1 MFNHLQKSFKQLNSI
16 NIIFPNQLFEESN
29 LFLNKKKTYL
39 IEEHLFFKQFNF
51 HKQKLVFHRSSM
63 KNYENYL
70 LSKGVD
76 IAYIETKNQESDIRI
91 FLDKI
96 NVTEINIY
104 HPEDNWLEKRI
115 KKSCKK
121 NNIKINIE
129 ENPLFLTAH
138 DDLLP
143 FFNPEKKKLFQ
154 TSFYKSQRKKMKILI
169 DNDQNPVGGKWTYDD
184 MNRHKFPKNKKTPTL
199 DYSKLQ
205 SENYRDSVNY
215 VQKNFTENFGIIND
229 IQLYPTDFKTSR
241 LWFNDFLKTRFDEF
255 GIYEDAVLI
264 EESIINH
271 SVLSPLIN
279 SGLLNPKYVVKNSL
293 EFYKKNK
300 IPINSTE
307 GFIRQIIGWR
317 EFIRGVYVSKG
328 SEERTKNYWNFNRKI
343 PKSFYDGNT
352 GIDPI
357 DDTIKK
363 VEKSAYGNHIE
374 RLMILGNFMVLC
386 EFDPDEVYKWFM
398 EVFIDSYDWV
408 MVPNVYGM
416 SQFADGGLMS
426 TKPYIS
432 SSNYIIKMS
441 DYKKGEWSDIWDGLF
456 WSFMDKQ
463 RDFFK
468 KNPRMRMLISSFDKM
483 DSLKKEKLLM
493 DAHNFLIEL

>member
-29 LFLNKKKTYL
+29 LFLNNKKTYL

-70 LSKGVD
+70 LSKGID

-91 FLDKI
+91 FLEEI
-96 NVTEINIY
+96 NVAEINIY

-229 IQLYPTDFKTSR
+229 IQLYPTDFKSSR

-264 EESIINH
+264 GESIINH

-386 EFDPDEVYKWFM
+386 EFDPNEVYKWFM

>member
-1 MFNHLQKSFKQLNSI
+1 MFNDLQKSFKQLNSI

-70 LSKGVD
+70 LSKGID
-76 IAYIETKNQESDIRI
+76 IAYIETKNQDSDIRI

-241 LWFNDFLKTRFDEF
+241 IWFNDFLITRFDEF

-386 EFDPDEVYKWFM
+386 EFDPNEVYKWFM

-456 WSFMDKQ
+456 WSFIDKE

>member
-1 MFNHLQKSFKQLNSI
+1 MFNDLQKSFKQLNSI

-70 LSKGVD
+70 LSKGID

-229 IQLYPTDFKTSR
+229 IQLYPTDFKSSR

-386 EFDPDEVYKWFM
+386 EFDPNEVYKWFM

>member
-1 MFNHLQKSFKQLNSI
+1 MSCI
-16 NIIFPNQLFEESN
+16 NIIFPNQLFEKSFSISN
-29 LFLNKKKTYL
+29 GCKTYL
-39 IEEHLFFKQFNF
+39 IEEHLFFKQYNF
-51 HKQKLVFHRSSM
+51 HKQKIFFHRSSM
-63 KNYENYL
+63 KSYEDFL
-70 LSKGVD
+70 IKKGVEVIYVD
-76 IAYIETKNQESDIRI
+76 SYNENSDIRN
-91 FLDKI
+91 FLS
-96 NVTEINIY
+96 NTEISKINIY

-115 KKSCKK
+115 KETCQINKIE
-121 NNIKINIE
+121 IKIY
-129 ENPLFLTAH
+129 ENPLFLTSR
-138 DDLLP
+138 DSLFP

-154 TSFYKSQRKKMKILI
+154 TSFYKNQRKKFNILI
-169 DNDQNPVGGKWTYDD
+169 NEYDKPTGGKWTYDD
-184 MNRHKFPKNKKTPTL
+184 MNRKKFPKNKKTPSI
-199 DYSKLQ
+199 DYSKIKSKNFL
-205 SENYRDSVNY
+205 DSYNY
-215 VQKNFTENFGIIND
+215 VENNFAKNFGEINSF
-229 IQLYPTDFKTSR
+229 QLYPTDFKSAKI
-241 LWFNDFLKTRFDEF
+241 WFNNFLKTRFDEF

-264 EESIINH
+264 NESIINH
-271 SVLSPLIN
+271 SVISPLIN
-279 SGLLNPKYVVKNSL
+279 SGLLEPNYIVKTSL
-293 EFYKKNK
+293 DYYKKYD
-300 IPINSTE
+300 IPLNSME

-317 EFIRGVYVSKG
+317 EFIRGVYYSKG
-328 SEERTKNYWNFNRKI
+328 TEERTKNYWNFKRKI
-343 PKSFYDGNT
+343 PKSFYEGST

-363 VEKSAYGNHIE
+363 VKKTAYGNHIE

-441 DYKKGEWSDIWDGLF
+441 DYKKGSWSEIWDGLF
-456 WSFMDKQ
+456 WTFMDKQ

-483 DSLKKEKLLM
+483 DSMKKEKLLI
-493 DAHNFLIEL
+493 DADAFLNSL

>member
-1 MFNHLQKSFKQLNSI
+1 MFNDLQKSFKQLNSI

-70 LSKGVD
+70 LSKGIDV
-76 IAYIETKNQESDIRI
+76 AYIETKNQESDIRI

-229 IQLYPTDFKTSR
+229 IQLYPTDFKSSR

-264 EESIINH
+264 GESIINH

-328 SEERTKNYWNFNRKI
+328 SEERTKNYWNFDRKI

-386 EFDPDEVYKWFM
+386 EFDPNEVYKWFM

-493 DAHNFLIEL
+493 DAHNFLIKL

>member
-29 LFLNKKKTYL
+29 LFLNNKKTYL

-70 LSKGVD
+70 LSKGIDV
-76 IAYIETKNQESDIRI
+76 AYIETKNQESDIRI

-229 IQLYPTDFKTSR
+229 IQLYPTDFKSSR

-264 EESIINH
+264 GESIINH

-343 PKSFYDGNT
+343 PKSFYVGNT

-386 EFDPDEVYKWFM
+386 EFDPNEVYKWFM

>member
-1 MFNHLQKSFKQLNSI
+1 MFRKVL
-16 NIIFPNQLFEESN
+16 
-29 LFLNKKKTYL
+29 
-39 IEEHLFFKQFNF
+39 
-51 HKQKLVFHRSSM
+51 M
-63 KNYENYL
+63 KE
-70 LSKGVD
+70 
-76 IAYIETKNQESDIRI
+76 Q
-91 FLDKI
+91 
-96 NVTEINIY
+96 
-104 HPEDNWLEKRI
+104 
-115 KKSCKK
+115 
-121 NNIKINIE
+121 
-129 ENPLFLTAH
+129 
-138 DDLLP
+138 
-143 FFNPEKKKLFQ
+143 
-154 TSFYKSQRKKMKILI
+154 
-169 DNDQNPVGGKWTYDD
+169 
-184 MNRHKFPKNKKTPTL
+184 
-199 DYSKLQ
+199 
-205 SENYRDSVNY
+205 
-215 VQKNFTENFGIIND
+215 
-229 IQLYPTDFKTSR
+229 
-241 LWFNDFLKTRFDEF
+241 
-255 GIYEDAVLI
+255 
-264 EESIINH
+264 
-271 SVLSPLIN
+271 
-279 SGLLNPKYVVKNSL
+279 
-293 EFYKKNK
+293 
-300 IPINSTE
+300 
-307 GFIRQIIGWR
+307 
-317 EFIRGVYVSKG
+317 
-328 SEERTKNYWNFNRKI
+328 KNYWNFNRKI

-386 EFDPDEVYKWFM
+386 EFDPNEVYKWFM

>member
-1 MFNHLQKSFKQLNSI
+1 MFSDLQKSFKQLNSI

-70 LSKGVD
+70 LSKGID
-76 IAYIETKNQESDIRI
+76 IAYIETKNQDSDIRI

-241 LWFNDFLKTRFDEF
+241 IWFNDFLITRFDEF

-386 EFDPDEVYKWFM
+386 EFDPNEVYKWFM

-483 DSLKKEKLLM
+483 DSVKKEKLLM

>member
-1 MFNHLQKSFKQLNSI
+1 MSCI
-16 NIIFPNQLFEESN
+16 NIIFPNQLFEKSFSISN
-29 LFLNKKKTYL
+29 GCKTYL
-39 IEEHLFFKQFNF
+39 IEEHLFFKQYNF
-51 HKQKLVFHRSSM
+51 HKQKIFFHRSSM
-63 KNYENYL
+63 KSYEDFL
-70 LSKGVD
+70 IKKGVEVIYVD
-76 IAYIETKNQESDIRI
+76 SYNENSDIRN
-91 FLDKI
+91 FLS
-96 NVTEINIY
+96 NTEISKINIY

-115 KKSCKK
+115 KETCQINKIE
-121 NNIKINIE
+121 IKIY
-129 ENPLFLTAH
+129 ENPLFLTSR
-138 DDLLP
+138 DSLFP

-154 TSFYKSQRKKMKILI
+154 TSFYKNQRKKFNILI
-169 DNDQNPVGGKWTYDD
+169 NEYDKPTGGKWTYDD
-184 MNRHKFPKNKKTPTL
+184 MNRKKFPKNKKTPSI
-199 DYSKLQ
+199 DYSKIKSKNFL
-205 SENYRDSVNY
+205 DSYNY
-215 VQKNFTENFGIIND
+215 VENNFAKNFGEINSF
-229 IQLYPTDFKTSR
+229 QLYPTDFKSAKI
-241 LWFNDFLKTRFDEF
+241 WFNNFLKTRFDEF

-264 EESIINH
+264 NESIINH
-271 SVLSPLIN
+271 SVISPLIN
-279 SGLLNPKYVVKNSL
+279 SGLLEPNYIVKTSL
-293 EFYKKNK
+293 DYYKKYD
-300 IPINSTE
+300 IPLNSME

-317 EFIRGVYVSKG
+317 EFIRGVYYSKG
-328 SEERTKNYWNFNRKI
+328 TEERTKNYWNFKRKI
-343 PKSFYDGNT
+343 PKSFYEGST

-363 VEKSAYGNHIE
+363 VKITAYGNHIE

-441 DYKKGEWSDIWDGLF
+441 DYKKGSWSEIWDGLF
-456 WSFMDKQ
+456 WTFMDKQ

-483 DSLKKEKLLM
+483 DSMKKEKLLI
-493 DAHNFLIEL
+493 DADAFFNSL

>member
-1 MFNHLQKSFKQLNSI
+1 MFSDLQKSFKQLNSI

-70 LSKGVD
+70 LSKGIDV
-76 IAYIETKNQESDIRI
+76 AYIETKNQESDIRI

-241 LWFNDFLKTRFDEF
+241 IWFNDFLITRFDEF

-386 EFDPDEVYKWFM
+386 EFDPNEVYKWFM

>member
-1 MFNHLQKSFKQLNSI
+1 MFSDLQKSFKQLNSI

-70 LSKGVD
+70 LSKGID
-76 IAYIETKNQESDIRI
+76 IAYIETKNQDSDIRI

-241 LWFNDFLKTRFDEF
+241 IWFNDFLKTRFDEF

-386 EFDPDEVYKWFM
+386 EFDPNEVYKWFM

>member
-1 MFNHLQKSFKQLNSI
+1 
-16 NIIFPNQLFEESN
+16 
-29 LFLNKKKTYL
+29 
-39 IEEHLFFKQFNF
+39 
-51 HKQKLVFHRSSM
+51 
-63 KNYENYL
+63 
-70 LSKGVD
+70 
-76 IAYIETKNQESDIRI
+76 
-91 FLDKI
+91 
-96 NVTEINIY
+96 
-104 HPEDNWLEKRI
+104 
-115 KKSCKK
+115 
-121 NNIKINIE
+121 
-129 ENPLFLTAH
+129 
-138 DDLLP
+138 
-143 FFNPEKKKLFQ
+143 
-154 TSFYKSQRKKMKILI
+154 MKILI

-205 SENYRDSVNY
+205 SENFRDSVNY

-229 IQLYPTDFKTSR
+229 IQLYPTDFKTCR
-241 LWFNDFLKTRFDEF
+241 IWFNDFLKTRFDEF
-255 GIYEDAVLI
+255 GVYEDAVLI

-386 EFDPDEVYKWFM
+386 EFDPNEVYKWFM

-456 WSFMDKQ
+456 
-463 RDFFK
+463 
-468 KNPRMRMLISSFDKM
+468 
-483 DSLKKEKLLM
+483 
-493 DAHNFLIEL
+493 

>member
-1 MFNHLQKSFKQLNSI
+1 MSSI
-16 NIIFPNQLFEESN
+16 NIIFPNQLFEKSFSISN
-29 LFLNKKKTYL
+29 ECKTYL
-39 IEEHLFFKQFNF
+39 IEEFLFFKQYNF
-51 HKQKLVFHRSSM
+51 HKQKIFFHRSSM
-63 KNYENYL
+63 KSYQDFL
-70 LSKGVD
+70 IKKGVEVIYVD
-76 IAYIETKNQESDIRI
+76 SYNENSDVRN
-91 FLDKI
+91 FLS
-96 NVTEINIY
+96 NTEISKINIY

-115 KKSCKK
+115 KETCQINKIE
-121 NNIKINIE
+121 IKIY
-129 ENPLFLTAH
+129 ENPLFLTSR
-138 DDLLP
+138 DSLFP

-154 TSFYKSQRKKMKILI
+154 TSFYKNQRKKFNILI
-169 DNDQNPVGGKWTYDD
+169 NEYDKPSGGKWTYDD
-184 MNRHKFPKNKKTPTL
+184 MNRKKFPKNKKTPSI
-199 DYSKLQ
+199 DYSKIKSINFL
-205 SENYRDSVNY
+205 DSYNY
-215 VQKNFTENFGIIND
+215 VENNFTKNFGEINSF
-229 IQLYPTDFKTSR
+229 QLYPTDFKSAKI
-241 LWFNDFLKTRFDEF
+241 WFNNFLKTRFDEF

-264 EESIINH
+264 NESIINH
-271 SVLSPLIN
+271 SVISPLIN
-279 SGLLNPKYVVKNSL
+279 SGLLEPKYIVETSL
-293 EFYKKNK
+293 DYYKKYD
-300 IPINSTE
+300 IPLNSME

-317 EFIRGVYVSKG
+317 EFIRGVYYSKG
-328 SEERTKNYWNFNRKI
+328 TEERTKNYWNFKRKI
-343 PKSFYDGNT
+343 PKSFYEGST

-363 VEKSAYGNHIE
+363 VKKTAYGNHIE

-441 DYKKGEWSDIWDGLF
+441 DYKKGSWSEIWDGLF
-456 WSFMDKQ
+456 WTFMDKQ

-483 DSLKKEKLLM
+483 DSMKKEKLLM
-493 DAHNFLIEL
+493 DADNFLNSL

>member
-29 LFLNKKKTYL
+29 LFLNNKKTYL

-70 LSKGVD
+70 LSKGID

-91 FLDKI
+91 FLDKK

-229 IQLYPTDFKTSR
+229 IQLYPTDFKSSR
-241 LWFNDFLKTRFDEF
+241 LWFNNFLKTRFDEF

-264 EESIINH
+264 GESIINH

>member
-29 LFLNKKKTYL
+29 LFLNNKKTYL

-70 LSKGVD
+70 LSKGIDVT
-76 IAYIETKNQESDIRI
+76 YIETKNQESDIRI

-115 KKSCKK
+115 KKTCKK

-229 IQLYPTDFKTSR
+229 IQLYPTDFKSSR

-264 EESIINH
+264 GESIINH

-328 SEERTKNYWNFNRKI
+328 SEERTKNYWNFDRKI

>member
-70 LSKGVD
+70 LSKGID
-76 IAYIETKNQESDIRI
+76 IAYIETKNQDSDIRI

-229 IQLYPTDFKTSR
+229 IQLYPTDFKSSR

-264 EESIINH
+264 GESIINH

-386 EFDPDEVYKWFM
+386 EFDPNEVYKWFM

>member
-70 LSKGVD
+70 LSKGIDV
-76 IAYIETKNQESDIRI
+76 AYIETKNQESDIRI

-229 IQLYPTDFKTSR
+229 IQLYPTDFKSSR

-264 EESIINH
+264 GESIINH

-328 SEERTKNYWNFNRKI
+328 SEERTKNYWNFDRKI

>member
-29 LFLNKKKTYL
+29 LFLNNKKTYL

-70 LSKGVD
+70 LSKGID
-76 IAYIETKNQESDIRI
+76 IAYIETKNQDSDIRI

-229 IQLYPTDFKTSR
+229 IQLYPTDFKSSR

-264 EESIINH
+264 GESIINH

-386 EFDPDEVYKWFM
+386 EFDPNEVYKWFM

>member
-29 LFLNKKKTYL
+29 LFLNNKKTYL

-70 LSKGVD
+70 LSKGIDV
-76 IAYIETKNQESDIRI
+76 AYIETKNQESDIRI

-229 IQLYPTDFKTSR
+229 IQLYPTDFKSSR

-264 EESIINH
+264 GESIINH

-328 SEERTKNYWNFNRKI
+328 SEERTKNYWNFDRKI

>member
-1 MFNHLQKSFKQLNSI
+1 MSCI
-16 NIIFPNQLFEESN
+16 NIIFPNQLFEKSFSISN
-29 LFLNKKKTYL
+29 GCKTYL
-39 IEEHLFFKQFNF
+39 IEEYLFFKQYNF
-51 HKQKLVFHRSSM
+51 HKQKIFFHRSSM
-63 KNYENYL
+63 KSYEDFL
-70 LSKGVD
+70 IKKGVEVIYVD
-76 IAYIETKNQESDIRI
+76 SNNENSDVRN
-91 FLDKI
+91 FL
-96 NVTEINIY
+96 NNTEISKINIY

-115 KKSCKK
+115 KETCQINKIE
-121 NNIKINIE
+121 IKIY
-129 ENPLFLTAH
+129 ENPLFLTSR
-138 DDLLP
+138 DSLFP

-154 TSFYKSQRKKMKILI
+154 TSFYKNQRKKFNILI
-169 DNDQNPVGGKWTYDD
+169 NEYDKPSGGKWTYDD
-184 MNRHKFPKNKKTPTL
+184 MNRKKFPKNKKTPSI
-199 DYSKLQ
+199 DYSKIKSINFL
-205 SENYRDSVNY
+205 DSYNY
-215 VQKNFTENFGIIND
+215 VENNFAKNFGEINSF
-229 IQLYPTDFKTSR
+229 QLYPTDFKSAKI
-241 LWFNDFLKTRFDEF
+241 WFNNFLKTRFDEF

-264 EESIINH
+264 NESIINH
-271 SVLSPLIN
+271 SVISPLIN
-279 SGLLNPKYVVKNSL
+279 SGLLEPKYIVETSL
-293 EFYKKNK
+293 NYYKKYD
-300 IPINSTE
+300 IPLNSME

-317 EFIRGVYVSKG
+317 EFIRGVYYSKG
-328 SEERTKNYWNFNRKI
+328 TEERTKNYWNFKRKI
-343 PKSFYDGNT
+343 PKSFYEGST

-363 VEKSAYGNHIE
+363 VKKTAYGNHIE

-441 DYKKGEWSDIWDGLF
+441 DYKKGSWSEIWDGLF
-456 WSFMDKQ
+456 WTFMDKQ

-483 DSLKKEKLLM
+483 DSMKKEKLLI
-493 DAHNFLIEL
+493 DADNFLNSL

>member
-1 MFNHLQKSFKQLNSI
+1 MFSDLQKSFKQLNSI

-70 LSKGVD
+70 LSKGIDV
-76 IAYIETKNQESDIRI
+76 AYIETKNQESDIRI
-91 FLDKI
+91 FLDKK

-229 IQLYPTDFKTSR
+229 IQLYPTDFKSSR
-241 LWFNDFLKTRFDEF
+241 LWFNNFLKTRFDEF

-264 EESIINH
+264 GESIINH

-328 SEERTKNYWNFNRKI
+328 SEERTKNYWNFDRKI
-343 PKSFYDGNT
+343 PKSFYEGNT

>member
-29 LFLNKKKTYL
+29 LFLNNKKTYL

-70 LSKGVD
+70 LSKGID

-91 FLDKI
+91 FLEEI
-96 NVTEINIY
+96 NVAEINIY

-115 KKSCKK
+115 KESCKK

-229 IQLYPTDFKTSR
+229 IQLYPTDFKSSR

-264 EESIINH
+264 GESIINH

-386 EFDPDEVYKWFM
+386 EFDPNEVYKWFM

>member
-70 LSKGVD
+70 LSKGIDV
-76 IAYIETKNQESDIRI
+76 AYIETKNQESDIRI

-104 HPEDNWLEKRI
+104 NPEDNWLEKRI

-129 ENPLFLTAH
+129 ENPLFLTAR

-169 DNDQNPVGGKWTYDD
+169 DNDENPVGGKWTYDD

-229 IQLYPTDFKTSR
+229 IQLYPTDFKSSR

-264 EESIINH
+264 GESIINH

-386 EFDPDEVYKWFM
+386 EFDPNEVYKWFM

>member
-1 MFNHLQKSFKQLNSI
+1 MSSI
-16 NIIFPNQLFEESN
+16 NIIFPNQLFEKSFSISN
-29 LFLNKKKTYL
+29 GCKTYL
-39 IEEHLFFKQFNF
+39 IEEHLFFKQYNF
-51 HKQKLVFHRSSM
+51 HKQKIFFHRSSM
-63 KNYENYL
+63 KSYEEFL
-70 LSKGVD
+70 IKKGVEVIYVD
-76 IAYIETKNQESDIRI
+76 SNNENSDVRN
-91 FLDKI
+91 FL
-96 NVTEINIY
+96 NNTEISKINIY

-115 KKSCKK
+115 KETCQINKIE
-121 NNIKINIE
+121 IKIY
-129 ENPLFLTAH
+129 ENPLFLTSR
-138 DDLLP
+138 DSLFP

-154 TSFYKSQRKKMKILI
+154 TSFYKNQRKKFNILI
-169 DNDQNPVGGKWTYDD
+169 NEYDKPIGGKWTYDD
-184 MNRHKFPKNKKTPTL
+184 MNRKKFPKNKKPPSI
-199 DYSKLQ
+199 DYSKIKSINFL
-205 SENYRDSVNY
+205 DSYNY
-215 VQKNFTENFGIIND
+215 VESNFAKNFGEINSF
-229 IQLYPTDFKTSR
+229 QLYPTDFKSAKI
-241 LWFNDFLKTRFDEF
+241 WFNNFLKTRFDEF

-264 EESIINH
+264 NESIINH
-271 SVLSPLIN
+271 SVISPLIN
-279 SGLLNPKYVVKNSL
+279 SGLLEPKYIVETSL
-293 EFYKKNK
+293 DYYKKYD
-300 IPINSTE
+300 IPLNSME

-317 EFIRGVYVSKG
+317 EFIRGVYYSKG
-328 SEERTKNYWNFNRKI
+328 TEERTKNYWNFKRKI
-343 PKSFYDGNT
+343 PKSFYEGST

-363 VEKSAYGNHIE
+363 VKKTAYGNHIE

-441 DYKKGEWSDIWDGLF
+441 DYKKGSWSEIWDGLF
-456 WSFMDKQ
+456 WTFMDKQ

-483 DSLKKEKLLM
+483 ESMKKEKLLI
-493 DAHNFLIEL
+493 DADNFLNSL